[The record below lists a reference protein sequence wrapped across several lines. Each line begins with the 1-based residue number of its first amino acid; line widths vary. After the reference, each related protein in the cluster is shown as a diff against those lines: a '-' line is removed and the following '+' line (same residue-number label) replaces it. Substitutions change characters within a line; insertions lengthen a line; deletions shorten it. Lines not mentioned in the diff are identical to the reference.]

1 MISPGKIKA
10 AQREDQMTLDL
21 VKNNKGFTLIE
32 MLVVMVMI
40 GLLASLVAPKLFS
53 KLGKSKIKTAQA
65 QIGMIDTALDAFRL
79 DVGRYPTEEE
89 GLKILWSD
97 PGNVKM
103 WDGLYLPKPVQADP
117 WGAPYVYKSPGT
129 NDRGYDVISLGADG
143 QEGGTGEDAD
153 ISVWD

>member
-1 MISPGKIKA
+1 
-10 AQREDQMTLDL
+10 MTSATI
-21 VKNNKGFTLIE
+21 KNNKGFTLIE

-40 GLLASLVAPKLFS
+40 GLLASLVAPKLFN

-65 QIGMIDTALDAFRL
+65 QISMIDTALSAVRL

-89 GLKILWSD
+89 GLKVLWTD

-103 WDGLYLPKPVQADP
+103 WDGPYLPKPVKTDP
-117 WGAPYVYKSPGT
+117 WGTPYVYKSPGT
-129 NDRGYDVISLGADG
+129 NDKACDIIALGADG
-143 QEGGTGEDAD
+143 QEGGTDENSD